1 MSVAVDR
8 PWLLGASGQVGLFLQ
23 RRLGDVV
30 VPCARSVPAWAMGQA
45 ARWRLFDL
53 WRSADA
59 PACER
64 LISAGPLDAC
74 VDWLA
79 RVGPGAL
86 RRIVALSSMS
96 AAHKQAS
103 TSPHER
109 EVAHRL
115 QASEQRLSEF
125 SATHGIACTILR
137 PTLIWGAGL
146 DRSLTPF
153 AQAAARRGFAI
164 VPSGARGM
172 RQPVHAGDL
181 AALCVALLDRDEA
194 VTGVFESG
202 GGERLAL
209 SEMLAR
215 TARAVD
221 AHVLRLSVPRFAL
234 SAAARIAARLGA
246 ESGALSR
253 AMQDQC
259 CSDDAIWRI
268 AGLAPRGFE
277 PTRSSFL
284 PAISQAPAAAP

>member
-1 MSVAVDR
+1 MSVAADR

-23 RRLGDVV
+23 RRLGDAV
-30 VPCARSVPAWAMGQA
+30 VPCARSVPAWATDQA

-59 PACER
+59 PSCER
-64 LISAGPLDAC
+64 LVSVGPLDAC

-96 AAHKQAS
+96 AAHKQVS
-103 TSPHER
+103 PSPHER

-164 VPSGARGM
+164 VPSGARGL
-172 RQPVHAGDL
+172 RQPVHADDL
-181 AALCVALLDRDEA
+181 AGLCVALLDRDEA

-209 SEMLAR
+209 AEMLAR

-221 AHVLRLSVPRFAL
+221 ARLLRLPVPSFAL
-234 SAAARIAARLGA
+234 SAAARIVARFGA
-246 ESGALSR
+246 DSGALSR

-259 CSDDAIWRI
+259 CSDDAIWRV
-268 AGLAPRGFE
+268 AGIAPRGFD
-277 PTRSSFL
+277 PTRSSFT
-284 PAISQAPAAAP
+284 PATSQAPIAAR

>member
-23 RRLGDVV
+23 RRLGDGV
-30 VPCARSVPAWAMGQA
+30 VPCARSVPAWAAHQA
-45 ARWRLFDL
+45 ARWRLLDL

-74 VDWLA
+74 GDWLA
-79 RVGPGAL
+79 RVGPGSL

-103 TSPHER
+103 PSPRER
-109 EVAHRL
+109 DVAHRL

-164 VPSGARGM
+164 VPSAARGL
-172 RQPVHAGDL
+172 RQPVHADDL
-181 AALCVALLDRDEA
+181 AALCVALLDRDAA
-194 VTGVFESG
+194 VGVFEAG

-215 TARAVD
+215 AARAVD
-221 AHVLRLSVPRFAL
+221 ARLLRLPAPGFAL
-234 SAAARIAARLGA
+234 SAIARIAARLGA

-284 PAISQAPAAAP
+284 PAISQAHTAAP

>member
-1 MSVAVDR
+1 LSVAVDR

-23 RRLGDVV
+23 RRLGDGV
-30 VPCARSVPAWAMGQA
+30 VPCARSVPAWAMDHA
-45 ARWRLFDL
+45 ARWRLLDL

-74 VDWLA
+74 GDWLA
-79 RVGPGAL
+79 RVGPGSL

-103 TSPHER
+103 PSPRER
-109 EVAHRL
+109 DVAQRL

-164 VPSGARGM
+164 VPSAARGL
-172 RQPVHAGDL
+172 RQPVHADDL
-181 AALCVALLDRDEA
+181 AALCVALLDRDAA
-194 VTGVFESG
+194 VGVFEAG

-215 TARAVD
+215 AARAVD
-221 AHVLRLSVPRFAL
+221 ARLLRLPAPGFAL
-234 SAAARIAARLGA
+234 SAIARIAARLGA